1 MRCYT
6 MSEMFGPPFWI
17 VVGIVVVAALLIG
30 GLTEATNLHY
40 RINAILDR
48 LDADDEPGEEAAD

>member
-6 MSEMFGPPFWI
+6 MAEMFGPPFWI
-17 VVGIVVVAALLIG
+17 VVGIVVVAALVLG
-30 GLTEATNLHY
+30 GLTMATELHH

-48 LDADDEPGEEAAD
+48 LDADEEAVD